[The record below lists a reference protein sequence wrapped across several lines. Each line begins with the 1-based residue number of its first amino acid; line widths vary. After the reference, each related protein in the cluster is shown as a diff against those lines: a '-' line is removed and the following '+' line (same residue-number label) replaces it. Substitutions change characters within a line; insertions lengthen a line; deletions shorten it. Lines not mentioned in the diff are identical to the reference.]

1 MALSNSYKTPVSAGG
16 DHTMSIAYMAAWQG
30 PVLEKDDPYNTRIHD
45 GLPPTPICSPG
56 LTSIYAAL
64 YPESTNYYYYALDQ
78 ELGIHRFF
86 TNDTEFNNFVASQNY
101 S

>member
-1 MALSNSYKTPVSAGG
+1 M
-16 DHTMSIAYMAAWQG
+16 
-30 PVLEKDDPYNTRIHD
+30 LEKDDPYNTRVRA

-56 LTSIYAAL
+56 LASIQAAL
-64 YPESTNYYYYALDQ
+64 YPETTNYYFYALDANA
-78 ELGIHRFF
+78 GVHRFF